1 MLTIRSLCKSYG
13 KSPVLVDLDLT
24 VPAGEIY
31 GLLGPNG
38 AGKTTLI
45 NILCRLLDADRG
57 TISIDGIPHMRS
69 PRAWIGI
76 VPQENLLY
84 RSLTCLEHLC
94 FFAHLYG
101 LPRKGLKQRARGCL
115 ELVGLA
121 ERAGSLAET
130 LSGGMQRRLSL
141 AIALIHAPRLLILD
155 EPTAGLDIE
164 SRHQLWALIGT
175 LQARGMTILLTTHGL
190 DEAERLCQR
199 IGILQRG
206 RLLAEGT
213 IAELRRLIPARELAV
228 IRTRQVERS
237 IERAERLGWEH
248 RFYAEELTLWLPEPL
263 TLVEVARRFEGIPL
277 DAIAIQPV
285 RLEHLYLEITRR
297 HGGDSPG
304 PGGDRDIDH

>member
-1 MLTIRSLCKSYG
+1 MLNIHSLCKSYRG
-13 KSPVLVDLDLT
+13 RPVLEHLDLN
-24 VPAGEIY
+24 VPSGEIY

-45 NILCRLLDADRG
+45 NILCGLLEADRG
-57 TISIDGIPHMRS
+57 TITIDAIPHTRS

-101 LPRKGLKQRARGCL
+101 LPRKGLKQRARQCL
-115 ELVGLA
+115 ERVGLA

-141 AIALIHAPRLLILD
+141 AIALIHGPRLLILD

-175 LQARGMTILLTTHGL
+175 LQGAGMTILLTTHWL

-206 RLLAEGT
+206 RLLAQGT
-213 IAELRRLIPARELAV
+213 IAELRRHIPARELAV

-237 IERAERLGWEH
+237 IERAERLGWQH
-248 RFYAEELTLWLPEPL
+248 RFYAEELTLWLPESHSL
-263 TLVEVARRFEGIPL
+263 MEIAQRFEGIPL

-285 RLEHLYLEITRR
+285 RLEHLYLEITRAPDAGSPPPTAA
-297 HGGDSPG
+297 HG
-304 PGGDRDIDH
+304 DH